1 MLRFGTLGSAAITP
15 RALIYPCLDEPR
27 AYVRVVAAR
36 QRSRAEGFAQYHK
49 IPVVVDDYQQV
60 VEHDEVDAVYVPL
73 HIPAHHEWTIKA
85 LRAGKHVLCE
95 KSLAC
100 NEREA
105 QEMADVARETGRVL
119 MDAFHYRYH
128 PVFLRARE
136 IVEAGL
142 LGKLH
147 NVEAVFHVPVTDPR
161 NIRLNYETGG
171 GVTMDIGC
179 YPISWVRHIL
189 DAEPLQVQATAE
201 EGPVDVDVMLR
212 SEMQFA
218 DGISATTSG
227 DMRADTTFAAWFSVT
242 GSRGVMRVINPI
254 VPQNGHL
261 IELTVDGETSTETR
275 DRRPTYGYQL
285 DAFLNAVEH
294 GAPLHTDAE
303 DGVRQMALIDRCYSA
318 AGLRLRGQ
326 P

>member
-27 AYVRVVAAR
+27 ACVSVVAAR
-36 QRSRAEGFAQYHK
+36 QRSRAEGFAHHHK

-100 NEREA
+100 NEHEA

-136 IVEAGL
+136 IVEAGR

-147 NVEAVFHVPVTDPR
+147 NVEAVFHVPVTDPH
-161 NIRLNYETGG
+161 NIRMNYETGG

-189 DAEPLQVQATAE
+189 DAEPVQVQATAE

-212 SEMQFA
+212 AEMQFA
-218 DGISATTSG
+218 DGISATISG

-242 GSRGVMRVINPI
+242 GSRGVLRVVNPI

-261 IELTVDGETSTETR
+261 IELTVDGVTTTETR

-285 DAFLNAVEH
+285 DAFLNAVER
-294 GAPLHTDAE
+294 GTPLHTDAE
-303 DGVRQMALIDRCYSA
+303 DGVRQMALIDRCYNA
-318 AGLRLRGQ
+318 AGLPLRGQ